1 MADRRTFAKVIAG
14 TAGLGLCAVLMAGL
28 WLGTAKA
35 PALPTEAANSTVVL
49 DRNGR
54 LLRAFATNGGR
65 WRLPLAAD
73 DVDARFLKLLQ
84 VYEDKRFG
92 QHWGVDPLA
101 MLRAGWQ
108 GLAAGRTVSGGST
121 LTMQV
126 ARLLEPEM
134 QDKRS
139 VGVKLRQSAAAIRLE
154 RQLSKPEILDLYLR
168 LAPYGG
174 NLEGLRAASLSYF
187 GKEPKRLSLAEAA
200 MLVALPQSPETR
212 RPDRHPETLRRV
224 RDRVIARAVA
234 AGLAGPEEA
243 QLALSEPVPAA
254 RLPFPMLAAHAAERV
269 VREMPEQRVHQLAID
284 RRWQVTLEALLRER
298 VDQLGSGLAGA
309 ILVVEHASG
318 KVRAHVGSSGL
329 TDKARAGAID
339 MTQAVRSPGSALKPF
354 IYALAFE
361 NGTAHPET
369 ILDDRPSRYG
379 SYAPGNFDLTFQGTV
394 TARLAL
400 QQSLNLPAITLLSEI
415 TPQRLAS
422 RLTQAGAGLVM
433 PRDAAPG
440 LAIGLGGAGIRLAD
454 LAVVYAAI
462 ARGGM
467 ALPLDWQA
475 RAAADTQERYL
486 TDAVSAWYVGDILRG
501 ARPPANAPGGRI
513 AYKTG
518 TSYGYRDGWAIGFD
532 ARHTIAIW
540 LGRPDNASVP
550 GLVARQMAAPL
561 LFDAFARIGTEPD
574 LSPAPREALV
584 ARSSTLPPPLRHVRR
599 DVPKTIAATARA
611 PLRIAF
617 PPDGAQ
623 LDMAASTERDPL
635 PLKAHGGVM
644 PLTWLVDNVPVVQGE
659 RRRESHWLPE
669 GAGFAR
675 ISVMDATGA
684 VDSVQVRLQSVTAR
698 R

>member
-1 MADRRTFAKVIAG
+1 
-14 TAGLGLCAVLMAGL
+14 
-28 WLGTAKA
+28 
-35 PALPTEAANSTVVL
+35 
-49 DRNGR
+49 
-54 LLRAFATNGGR
+54 
-65 WRLPLAAD
+65 
-73 DVDARFLKLLQ
+73 
-84 VYEDKRFG
+84 
-92 QHWGVDPLA
+92 
-101 MLRAGWQ
+101 
-108 GLAAGRTVSGGST
+108 
-121 LTMQV
+121 
-126 ARLLEPEM
+126 
-134 QDKRS
+134 
-139 VGVKLRQSAAAIRLE
+139 
-154 RQLSKPEILDLYLR
+154 LS
-168 LAPYGG
+168 
-174 NLEGLRAASLSYF
+174 
-187 GKEPKRLSLAEAA
+187 
-200 MLVALPQSPETR
+200 
-212 RPDRHPETLRRV
+212 
-224 RDRVIARAVA
+224 
-234 AGLAGPEEA
+234 
-243 QLALSEPVPAA
+243 
-254 RLPFPMLAAHAAERV
+254 
-269 VREMPEQRVHQLAID
+269 
-284 RRWQVTLEALLRER
+284 
-298 VDQLGSGLAGA
+298 GA

-329 TDKARAGAID
+329 GDRERAGAID
-339 MTQAVRSPGSALKPF
+339 MAQAVRSPGSALKPF

-369 ILDDRPSRYG
+369 ILEDRPSRYG
-379 SYAPGNFDLTFQGTV
+379 TYAPGNFDLTFQGTV

-454 LAVVYAAI
+454 LAVLYAGL

-467 ALPLDWQA
+467 AVPLDW
-475 RAAADTQERYL
+475 RDSSTTEMPERYL

-501 ARPPANAPGGRI
+501 AAPPTNAPGGRL

-532 ARHTIAIW
+532 ARHTVAVW

-561 LFDAFARIGTEPD
+561 LFDAFARIGMEPD
-574 LSPAPREALV
+574 ISPPPREALM

-623 LDMAASTERDPL
+623 LDLTGEKPARDPL
-635 PLKAHGGVM
+635 PLKANGGVM
-644 PLTWLVDNVPVVQGE
+644 PLTWLVDNLPVAQGE
-659 RRRESHWLPE
+659 RRRQSHWLPQ

-675 ISVMDATGA
+675 ISVIDATGA
-684 VDSVQVRLQSVTAR
+684 VDSVQVRLQ
-698 R
+698 

>member
-1 MADRRTFAKVIAG
+1 
-14 TAGLGLCAVLMAGL
+14 
-28 WLGTAKA
+28 
-35 PALPTEAANSTVVL
+35 
-49 DRNGR
+49 
-54 LLRAFATNGGR
+54 
-65 WRLPLAAD
+65 
-73 DVDARFLKLLQ
+73 
-84 VYEDKRFG
+84 
-92 QHWGVDPLA
+92 
-101 MLRAGWQ
+101 
-108 GLAAGRTVSGGST
+108 
-121 LTMQV
+121 
-126 ARLLEPEM
+126 
-134 QDKRS
+134 
-139 VGVKLRQSAAAIRLE
+139 
-154 RQLSKPEILDLYLR
+154 
-168 LAPYGG
+168 
-174 NLEGLRAASLSYF
+174 
-187 GKEPKRLSLAEAA
+187 
-200 MLVALPQSPETR
+200 
-212 RPDRHPETLRRV
+212 
-224 RDRVIARAVA
+224 
-234 AGLAGPEEA
+234 
-243 QLALSEPVPAA
+243 
-254 RLPFPMLAAHAAERV
+254 
-269 VREMPEQRVHQLAID
+269 
-284 RRWQVTLEALLRER
+284 
-298 VDQLGSGLAGA
+298 
-309 ILVVEHASG
+309 
-318 KVRAHVGSSGL
+318 
-329 TDKARAGAID
+329 
-339 MTQAVRSPGSALKPF
+339 LKPF

-454 LAVVYAAI
+454 LAVVYAGI

-467 ALPLDWQA
+467 ALPLNWQE
-475 RAAADTQERYL
+475 RAATESHERYL
-486 TDAVSAWYVGDILRG
+486 TDAISAWYVGDILRG
-501 ARPPANAPGGRI
+501 APPPANAPGGRI

-532 ARHTIAIW
+532 ARHTVAVW

-561 LFDAFARIGTEPD
+561 LFDAFARIGMEPD

-684 VDSVQVRLQSVTAR
+684 TDSVQVRLQSVRVQAR
-698 R
+698 INAP